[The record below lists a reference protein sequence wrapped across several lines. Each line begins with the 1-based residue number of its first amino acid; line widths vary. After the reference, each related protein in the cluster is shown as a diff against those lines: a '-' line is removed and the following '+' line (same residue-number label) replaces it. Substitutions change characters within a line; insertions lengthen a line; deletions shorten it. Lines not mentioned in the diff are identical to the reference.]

1 MTAAKSRVS
10 ADVEDELV
18 SDEDMLCEYEEK

>member
-1 MTAAKSRVS
+1 VLFHLYVLLAVAGVDI

-18 SDEDMLCEYEEK
+18 SRRR